1 MTTRRHVAR
10 ALLYLALRINAF
22 SAWLLEVADRLYP
35 TPPPPP
41 PPDNVAVRIVSLPRA
56 QQVAYHVGAA
66 MHVSLGR
73 NQVGAA

>member
-1 MTTRRHVAR
+1 MKRRLAR
-10 ALLYLALRINAF
+10 GILYLALRINAL
-22 SAWLLEVADRLYP
+22 SAHMLGWAEQLYP
-35 TPPPPP
+35 SPAPAPSPA
-41 PPDNVAVRIVSLPRA
+41 DNVAVRIVSLPRA